1 MSARWLPKGFHTIT
15 PNIIVDDAEQ
25 AVAFFKK
32 AFGASESYRLTMSNG
47 KIAHCEIKLGDSI
60 FNLGTSMEG
69 WPAHGLVAQ
78 IYVEDSDAMFDR
90 AVQAGAKVIMPM
102 TDMFFGSREGRVADP
117 FGNVWTIATLK
128 EEVAPA
134 DMQRRMKAEGY

>member
-47 KIAHCEIKLGDSI
+47 KITHCELKLGDSI
-60 FNLGTSMEG
+60 FNLGTSMDG

-78 IYVEDSDAMFDR
+78 IYVEDSDALFDR
-90 AVQAGAKVIMPM
+90 AVQAGATVIMPM

-134 DMQRRMKAEGY
+134 EMQRRMKAEGF